1 MAMRFTSFRKADPQV
16 ISEQRLERAGV
27 SVEGRA
33 IKVSLRSGINDPT
46 APAAGMPYNLELTR
60 GGKAK

>member
-1 MAMRFTSFRKADPQV
+1 LKWIDDHELVIEDLDARK
-16 ISEQRLERAGV
+16 QRLEPASV

-46 APAAGMPYNLELTR
+46 APAGGMLYNLNLTR